1 MASAGIP
8 SPSTRRKIAS
18 IAVAPM
24 GVKNA
29 LLQSPVPQDFPGE
42 LDQIQRPKPFDVGLR
57 LNVVDDHLAENLI
70 FARVLAWKQ
79 EGRLRKRFQ
88 FSGSFKRPARRALI
102 VFDWH
107 VDNLG
112 LAFSP
117 LRVSPVIASSLGCSK
132 ALRTGD

>member
-42 LDQIQRPKPFDVGLR
+42 LDKIQRPKPFDAGLR
-57 LNVVDDHLAENLI
+57 LNVSDNHLMEY
-70 FARVLAWKQ
+70 
-79 EGRLRKRFQ
+79 
-88 FSGSFKRPARRALI
+88 LI
-102 VFDWH
+102 VAK
-107 VDNLG
+107 VLTGEQKG
-112 LAFSP
+112 L
-117 LRVSPVIASSLGCSK
+117 LRNRS
-132 ALRTGD
+132 